1 MGDIANVVV
10 EEDPDPSSSVE
21 QITTFVDDSAGQV
34 VSLPSYQAPSL
45 GTLSSAMEA
54 RRHVIEDVLTRP
66 VRVASGTWESAAAV
80 ASILVDLKFPQTLF
94 QSVNLLKKLDKFTYF
109 RGDVNIRVMANT
121 SPFQSGQLLAFFRP
135 YNDARGVRD
144 TLNDS
149 LTGLTALPNA
159 ILNAAICNTV
169 EMTIP
174 FVSPYSHLNL
184 PQQIGQ
190 LGQFRI
196 VVLNK
201 LDSAAA
207 TSANYTVTAW
217 FSNVSLEVPTA
228 APNAFTSSSKIKMS
242 NLSQPE
248 KFIVAYNDINTS
260 LDFLTDS
267 ERSRLLEKLSKPAYI
282 AQGES
287 RTKTSSGIIS
297 STLDTVSAVAATAS
311 SLPLVGRY
319 FQPIEWISRAASQV
333 AGYFGFNKPNS
344 LESVSR
350 FMQFP
355 ASGYTNAEG
364 LDTSVSLSTMPDN
377 SLSSKAD
384 LFGSNVDEMDIE
396 FICNHSQFIQSS
408 EWKTTTAAEATILE
422 FPVSPG
428 YCTNAKSPVTL
439 PDFFAPTNM
448 AYVASMF
455 RYWRGDIRIKVQA
468 VKTAYHSGRLRLS
481 YIPGGVIGGTYVLD
495 DAYSW
500 YLDLKT
506 SSEVEFEIPYNNH
519 VPYKNTILH
528 TNAAVDQKYSTGI
541 FRISVV
547 NTLVSPDTVTKIVP
561 INIWLAGSNMS
572 FAIPDFSRYIPS
584 RSKRDLGNLREAE
597 EFDPDYSPYE
607 DFSPLDRLNSML
619 LSPPKPRY
627 SAQVLGSFQ
636 DTGFNDFSASP
647 HMFSMKS
654 APNLEYESL
663 SIGERVQNLRSLTRR
678 FAVEKSI
685 AIADPNGKLGQLS
698 FLGSAEDFGTAF
710 DPNAV
715 GAKSELFRV
724 TPLSYISW
732 LYTFY
737 RGGIRVKA
745 NILTN
750 HKGNLQITSLP
761 AKDSIIAESKIIADT
776 LTPSLLTPASFSSRV
791 WSVLNNF
798 IEVAFPFYST
808 TAIKPITAY
817 DSTNPS
823 LSFSDIAYNSY
834 LLSYTNTQIT
844 QLTGTL
850 EIYKAG
856 ADDFNCGWMQGAP
869 TLLLRAP

>member
-1 MGDIANVVV
+1 M
-10 EEDPDPSSSVE
+10 S
-21 QITTFVDDSAGQV
+21 
-34 VSLPSYQAPSL
+34 
-45 GTLSSAMEA
+45 
-54 RRHVIEDVLTRP
+54 
-66 VRVASGTWESAAAV
+66 
-80 ASILVDLKFPQTLF
+80 
-94 QSVNLLKKLDKFTYF
+94 
-109 RGDVNIRVMANT
+109 NT

-144 TLNDS
+144 ILNDS

-184 PQQIGQ
+184 PQKIGQ

-201 LDSAAA
+201 LAAA
-207 TSANYTVTAW
+207 AAVSASYTVTAW

-228 APNAFTSSSKIKMS
+228 APNAFTPTSALKIS
-242 NLSQPE
+242 DLTQPE
-248 KFIVAYNDINTS
+248 KFRVAYNDINTS
-260 LDFLTDS
+260 LDSLTDS
-267 ERSRLLEKLSKPAYI
+267 ERLRLLEKLSKPAYV

-297 STLDTVSAVAATAS
+297 STLDSVSAVAATAS

-344 LESVSR
+344 LDSVSR
-350 FMQFP
+350 FMQYP

-408 EWKTTTAAEATILE
+408 EWKTTTAAEATLLE
-422 FPVSPG
+422 FPISPG
-428 YCTNAKSPVTL
+428 YCTNADSIVPL
-439 PDFFAPTNM
+439 PNFFAPTNM

-481 YIPGGVIGGTYVLD
+481 YIPGGVIGGTYALD

-528 TNAAVDQKYSTGI
+528 TNAAIDQKYSTGI
-541 FRISVV
+541 FRISIV
-547 NTLVSPDTVTKIVP
+547 NSLVAPDTVAKTVS

-584 RSKRDLGNLREAE
+584 RSKRPIPGKLRDVE
-597 EFDPDYSPYE
+597 EFDPDYSPHE
-607 DFSPLDRLNSML
+607 NFSPLDRL
-619 LSPPKPRY
+619 LSSPKPSY

-663 SIGERVQNLRSLTRR
+663 TIGERVQNLRSLTRR
-678 FAVEKSI
+678 FAVEK
-685 AIADPNGKLGQLS
+685 AILLADPIGKLGQLN

-710 DPNAV
+710 DPDVA

-737 RGGIRVKA
+737 RGGVRVKA
-745 NILTN
+745 NVLTN

-761 AKDSIIAESKIIADT
+761 AKDSIVVESKIIADT
-776 LTPSLLTPASFSSRV
+776 LTPSLLTPAFFSSKV

-798 IEVAFPFYST
+798 IEVALPFYST

-817 DSTNPS
+817 DSANPS

-834 LLSYTNTQIT
+834 LLTYTNDKTT
-844 QLTGTL
+844 QLKGTL